1 MDAYKCAV
9 YIFNSST
16 KFSIEQKRLKSGRPL
31 LVGGVT
37 TAGNYTQKCR
47 NLHKKPQQAVELRR
61 LPSASSWKP
70 PGECSRTDRHA
81 ESQLAEGSGPNTPPL
96 MDGKLSPADLRA
108 LCTHAKLSAHSLSG
122 ASTVSDVPA
131 PTDSPSPH
139 AEPDPM
145 PETKPG
151 SGEGVC
157 QRGCGLSLSGDPEH
171 CCVDAL
177 RAVTD
182 TLEGRSA
189 GLEQQVRVARLR
201 WNRREQ
207 WLLARV
213 TALQNEARL
222 AALQYQQRLHRYMVH
237 IGSIAEQVNR
247 YCQVR
252 PRGCLF

>member
-1 MDAYKCAV
+1 
-9 YIFNSST
+9 
-16 KFSIEQKRLKSGRPL
+16 
-31 LVGGVT
+31 
-37 TAGNYTQKCR
+37 
-47 NLHKKPQQAVELRR
+47 
-61 LPSASSWKP
+61 
-70 PGECSRTDRHA
+70 
-81 ESQLAEGSGPNTPPL
+81 
-96 MDGKLSPADLRA
+96 MDGRRSPAALRA
-108 LCTHAKLSAHSLSG
+108 LRTDAKLSAHSLSG
-122 ASTVSDVPA
+122 ASTVPDVPA
-131 PTDSPSPH
+131 PTARADSPSPR

-157 QRGCGLSLSGDPEH
+157 QRGCGLSLSGDAEH

-177 RAVTD
+177 RSVTD
-182 TLEGRSA
+182 ALEGRSA
-189 GLEQQVRVARLR
+189 SLEHQVRMARLR

-213 TALQNEARL
+213 TALQNEAQL

-252 PRGCLF
+252 PPGVYFRPVLPQL

>member
-1 MDAYKCAV
+1 MD
-9 YIFNSST
+9 
-16 KFSIEQKRLKSGRPL
+16 GRRSP
-31 LVGGVT
+31 
-37 TAGNYTQKCR
+37 A
-47 NLHKKPQQAVELRR
+47 ARR
-61 LPSASSWKP
+61 AL
-70 PGECSRTDRHA
+70 RTD
-81 ESQLAEGSGPNTPPL
+81 
-96 MDGKLSPADLRA
+96 
-108 LCTHAKLSAHSLSG
+108 AKLSAHSLSG
-122 ASTVSDVPA
+122 AFTVPDVPA
-131 PTDSPSPH
+131 PTARADSPSPR

-157 QRGCGLSLSGDPEH
+157 QRGCGLSLSGDAEH

-177 RAVTD
+177 RSVTD
-182 TLEGRSA
+182 ALEGRSA
-189 GLEQQVRVARLR
+189 SLEHQVRMARLR

-213 TALQNEARL
+213 TALQNEAQL

-252 PRGCLF
+252 PPGVYFRPVLPQL

>member
-1 MDAYKCAV
+1 M
-9 YIFNSST
+9 
-16 KFSIEQKRLKSGRPL
+16 E
-31 LVGGVT
+31 
-37 TAGNYTQKCR
+37 
-47 NLHKKPQQAVELRR
+47 
-61 LPSASSWKP
+61 
-70 PGECSRTDRHA
+70 
-81 ESQLAEGSGPNTPPL
+81 
-96 MDGKLSPADLRA
+96 GKLSPAALRA
-108 LCTHAKLSAHSLSG
+108 LRTDAKLSAHSPSG
-122 ASTVSDVPA
+122 AFAVSDVPA
-131 PTDSPSPH
+131 PTIRADTPSPH

-157 QRGCGLSLSGDPEH
+157 QRGCGLSLSGDAEH

-177 RAVTD
+177 RSVTD
-182 TLEGRSA
+182 ALEGRSA
-189 GLEQQVRVARLR
+189 SLERQVRMARLR

-213 TALQNEARL
+213 TALQNEAQL

-252 PRGCLF
+252 PRGVCFRPVLQLMTKLFKSPVYKRKCSTCRFLIGHLNTRLSSSALNHLKQTIK